1 MQLGGKSNT
10 VDGLGYVKRGY
21 AGGKGRF
28 FENDPYL
35 LAAWVFKFEN
45 DPYLL
50 PHPVFKIL
58 IITIHRMIQR

>member
-50 PHPVFKIL
+50 PHPV
-58 IITIHRMIQR
+58 